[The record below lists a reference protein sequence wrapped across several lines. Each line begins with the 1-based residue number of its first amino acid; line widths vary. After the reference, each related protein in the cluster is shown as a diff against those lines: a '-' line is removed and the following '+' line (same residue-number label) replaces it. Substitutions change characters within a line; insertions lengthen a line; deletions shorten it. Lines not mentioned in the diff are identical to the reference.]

1 MTAPANP
8 NPVVRWLTTPPCRIA
23 FPALFEKRPVMKGS
37 QDLAYQAVVLIPPT
51 VPLTDFH
58 AVIRAAMVEDWGGPR
73 KLEGRGNPISR
84 AEAIN
89 SFAIEELKGYRV
101 IRAKSGYAP
110 VVVGPDAQ
118 PILDAG
124 EIKSG
129 DWVRFK
135 LSTYTWNNKF
145 GAGVSFNVDA
155 VQLVREGTR
164 IGGAK
169 AKHEAFEPI
178 AGADDGLGGDDDSL
192 LS

>member
-23 FPALFEKRPVMKGS
+23 FPALFEKRPTMKGGK
-37 QDLAYQAVVLIPPT
+37 DLAYQAVVLVPPE
-51 VPLTDFH
+51 VPIAEFH
-58 AVIRAAMVEDWGGPR
+58 AIIRAAMLEDWGGPR

-118 PILDAG
+118 PILDAAG
-124 EIKSG
+124 IKSG
-129 DWVRFK
+129 DWCRFK
-135 LSTYTWNNKF
+135 LSTYTWDNSF
-145 GAGVSFNVDA
+145 GHGVSFNVDA
-155 VQLVREGTR
+155 VQLVRAGSR
-164 IGGAK
+164 IGGSK
-169 AKHEAFEPI
+169 AQHEAFEPI
-178 AGADDGLGGDDDSL
+178 ASADDGLGDDDGL
-192 LS
+192 LG